1 MSKQRSERVQEALRQ
16 EISNIIHDNIKDP
29 RIGFLTITKV
39 ELTRDLRHAKVYFSV
54 LGDAK
59 DNSKALQGLN
69 SAKGYIKN
77 MVADRIKL
85 RLVPEIVFKVDESS
99 HYTQEIYDLLN
110 RIKNE
115 KGDVDEGS
123 NRGDKKE

>member
-16 EISNIIHDNIKDP
+16 EISNIIHDEIKDP

-39 ELTRDLRHAKVYFSV
+39 ELTKDLRHAKIYFSI

-77 MVADRIKL
+77 IVAEEQEDDGEHL
-85 RLVPEIVFKVDESS
+85 RTL
-99 HYTQEIYDLLN
+99 
-110 RIKNE
+110 R
-115 KGDVDEGS
+115 
-123 NRGDKKE
+123 

>member
-16 EISNIIHDNIKDP
+16 EISKIVLDELKDP
-29 RIGFLTITKV
+29 RIGFITITSV
-39 ELTRDLRHAKVYFSV
+39 ELTKDLSYAKVYFSI

-77 MVADRIKL
+77 MVADRINL
-85 RLVPEIVFKVDESS
+85 RFMPEIAFAIDESLE
-99 HYTQEIYDLLN
+99 HTKHIYDILDQ
-110 RIKNE
+110 IKKE
-115 KGDVDEGS
+115 RSDAKGD
-123 NRGDKKE
+123 RGDKEVR